1 MQKSNPETPAS
12 AGKITSK
19 TPKFS
24 KKQCLEACRDDS
36 TCLNM
41 HYVQTFHPM
50 EPAMDAIPGKDEI
63 PAVLGKD
70 GKV

>member
-1 MQKSNPETPAS
+1 
-12 AGKITSK
+12 
-19 TPKFS
+19 
-24 KKQCLEACRDDS
+24 
-36 TCLNM
+36 M